1 MRGKAAVGGLLRQLR
16 SLRLPRRWFADKGD
30 SRAGTSAI
38 GGSRRRATSHGA
50 PSIQGGPRL
59 HPRASLLGERAYR
72 ARLRRAST
80 ASNAASKEGEEER
93 KLARSPKLA
102 GKLPE
107 AFDLSGRKRKIDN
120 KRKMLMSRAFKD
132 YTWFEFEGSGLDE
145 HTRKEMARKKRAK
158 QDFLPVDIPAT
169 WEAMEECFRKGLAK
183 AIGVSNFSTKK
194 LHDLLQHAKITPAV
208 DQVEL
213 HPLWQQGQLTDL
225 CKRNCV
231 QVIAWSPLGG
241 LGKPWG
247 SKSVLEHPVIQEIAL
262 KHHKSPAQLPL
273 SRATTPRHCW
283 KTLTASI
290 SASLTAS
297 ISAWQTRTINE
308 LRPSHRKGLST
319 SVVDFRSYFPGGP
332 FKEPWNDLEGYS
344 QPYLKN

>member
-1 MRGKAAVGGLLRQLR
+1 MRDFSDRGFQEEGYISENCFR
-16 SLRLPRRWFADKGD
+16 STALHRFKEARDF
-30 SRAGTSAI
+30 T
-38 GGSRRRATSHGA
+38 HA
-50 PSIQGGPRL
+50 PVFSGFDED
-59 HPRASLLGERAYR
+59 ERAYR
-72 ARLRRAST
+72 ARLRRAS
-80 ASNAASKEGEEER
+80 GGER

-132 YTWFEFEGSGLDE
+132 YTGFEFEGSGLDE
-145 HTRKEMARKKRAK
+145 HTRKEMARKKKKLGRDKVVSTDPERAK

-213 HPLWQQGQLTDL
+213 HPLRQQEQLRDL

-231 QVIAWSPLGG
+231 QVIAWSRSWQA
-241 LGKPWG
+241 LGKQIRTRASCYPG
-247 SKSVLEHPVIQEIAL
+247 NRSKAPQISCSGDHTMAHGNPCSSRCQEL
-262 KHHKSPAQLPL
+262 QLPE
-273 SRATTPRHCW
+273 
-283 KTLTASI
+283 TAGK
-290 SASLTAS
+290 
-297 ISAWQTRTINE
+297 
-308 LRPSHRKGLST
+308 H
-319 SVVDFRSYFPGGP
+319 
-332 FKEPWNDLEGYS
+332 
-344 QPYLKN
+344 